1 MRSANSLRLDTN
13 LLIALV
19 ALVEERNVSRAAQR
33 EALSQPSMSRLLA
46 RLRQITGDPL
56 LRRAGNALQPTER
69 ALELAEAAREIIA
82 RTASLL
88 HAQRYDPAQDAAL
101 VRIAASDY
109 GEAMILSRVV
119 AQISRAAPRMTIQ
132 VSNWD
137 ADTIENLRVGNLD
150 MALGVADESLDRRVT
165 VTPLRRERLVGL
177 ARIGHPLLKKT
188 MKLADY
194 AGQGHVVVSTGAGG
208 VVAGD
213 AVLRK
218 HGLERTIVCR
228 TRHFLG
234 AARLVSQSNLLTAAP
249 ERLARWL
256 AGTCEVRTFTLP
268 FPSPEFQY
276 SLLAATRLD
285 ASPRHRW
292 LTDLF
297 VRTTRTKGAK

>member
-1 MRSANSLRLDTN
+1 MRSANTLRLDTH

-19 ALVEERNVSRAAQR
+19 ALVEERNVSRAAAR

-56 LRRAGNALQPTER
+56 LRRVGNSLQPTEK
-69 ALELAEAAREIIA
+69 ALELAQGATEILS

-88 HAQRYDPAQDAAL
+88 RAQRYDPAQDAGL

-109 GEAMILSRVV
+109 GEAMILSRVI
-119 AQISRAAPRMTIQ
+119 AQISRKAPRMAIQ
-132 VSNWD
+132 ISNWD
-137 ADTIENLRVGNLD
+137 ADTIENLRVGHLD
-150 MALGVADESLDRRVT
+150 MALGVADDSLGSQIVT
-165 VTPLRRERLVGL
+165 TPLRRERLVGL
-177 ARIGHPLLKKT
+177 ARAGHPLLGKP

-194 AGQGHVVVSTGAGG
+194 AAQGHVVVSTGAGG

-218 HGLERTIVCR
+218 HGLERTVVCR

-234 AARLVSQSNLLTAAP
+234 AARLVSESNLITAAP

-256 AGTCEVRTFTLP
+256 ATACKVRTFALP

-276 SLLAATRLD
+276 SLLAA
-285 ASPRHRW
+285 ASLEGSQRHRW
-292 LTDLF
+292 LRDLF
-297 VRTTRTKGAK
+297 IRATTSRA